1 MDAAPGDCR
10 GDRVIIK
17 QGAVSKTAG
26 GAPVLVDVS
35 VLRNAMD
42 STDAIEVERLV
53 NAYLAEGIPAPVIL
67 NDGFI
72 AAMGIVGKEF
82 RAREI
87 FVPEVLLAAR
97 NMHKGLGLL
106 KPHLSAG
113 GRGHVATVVLG
124 TVTGDIHDIGKNIVS
139 IMLTGASFRVVD
151 LGVNV
156 PVERFVAAVRAEKPE
171 LIGLSALLTTTM
183 MGMKD
188 VVAAVHDTFGAS
200 GPKVMVGGAPVTLEY
215 THEIGA
221 DGYAGDAV
229 GAVDLARRLLAA
241 RTDA

>member
-1 MDAAPGDCR
+1 ML
-10 GDRVIIK
+10 I
-17 QGAVSKTAG
+17 
-26 GAPVLVDVS
+26 DVS
-35 VLRNAMD
+35 AIRKAMD
-42 STDAIEVERLV
+42 GIDGAEVERLV
-53 NAYLAEGIPAPVIL
+53 NAYMAEGVPAPVIL

-97 NMHKGLGLL
+97 NMHRGIGLL

-113 GRGHVATVVLG
+113 GEGHVATVVLG
-124 TVTGDIHDIGKNIVS
+124 TVKGDVHDIGKNIVS

-151 LGVNV
+151 LGVDV
-156 PVERFVAAVRAEKPE
+156 PVDGFVAAVRAEKPE
-171 LIGLSALLTTTM
+171 LVGLSALLTTTM

-200 GPKVMVGGAPVTLEY
+200 GPKVMVGGAPVTLQY
-215 THEIGA
+215 RNEIGA

-229 GAVDLARRLLAA
+229 GAVDLARRLVAA
-241 RTDA
+241 RDGA

>member
-1 MDAAPGDCR
+1 MD
-10 GDRVIIK
+10 
-17 QGAVSKTAG
+17 
-26 GAPVLVDVS
+26 
-35 VLRNAMD
+35 
-42 STDAIEVERLV
+42 
-53 NAYLAEGIPAPVIL
+53 
-67 NDGFI
+67 
-72 AAMGIVGKEF
+72 IVGKEF

-97 NMHKGLGLL
+97 NMHKGIGLL
-106 KPHLSAG
+106 RPHLSAG
-113 GRGHVATVVLG
+113 GEGHVATVVLG
-124 TVTGDIHDIGKNIVS
+124 TVKGDIHDIGKNIVS

-156 PVERFVAAVRAEKPE
+156 PVDRFVAAVRAENPE
-171 LIGLSALLTTTM
+171 LVGLSALLTTTM

-229 GAVDLARRLLAA
+229 AAVELARQLVAA
-241 RTDA
+241 RKGA

>member
-1 MDAAPGDCR
+1 M
-10 GDRVIIK
+10 
-17 QGAVSKTAG
+17 
-26 GAPVLVDVS
+26 LVDVS
-35 VLRNAMD
+35 VIRKAMD
-42 STDAIEVERLV
+42 GIDGTEVERLV
-53 NAYLAEGIPAPVIL
+53 DAYLVEGIPAPVIL

-72 AAMGIVGKEF
+72 AAMANVGKEF

-97 NMHKGLGLL
+97 NMNKGINLL

-113 GRGHVATVVLG
+113 GQGHVATVVLG
-124 TVTGDIHDIGKNIVS
+124 TVKGDIHDIGKNIVS

-156 PVERFVAAVRAEKPE
+156 PVDTFVAAVRAEKPE
-171 LIGLSALLTTTM
+171 LVGLSALLTTTM

-200 GPKVMVGGAPVTLEY
+200 GPKVMVGGAPVTLDY
-215 THEIGA
+215 TNEIGA

-229 GAVDLARRLLAA
+229 SAVDVARRLLAA
-241 RTDA
+241 CEGA